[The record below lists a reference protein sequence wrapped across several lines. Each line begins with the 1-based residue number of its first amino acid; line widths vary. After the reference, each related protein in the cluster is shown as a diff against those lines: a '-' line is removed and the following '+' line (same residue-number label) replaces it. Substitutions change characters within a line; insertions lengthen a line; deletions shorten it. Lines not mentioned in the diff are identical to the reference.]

1 VIELVFVRHAQP
13 DWEPDGRAV
22 DEPSLTPLGRQQA
35 ERVAEVLS
43 QERVD
48 ALYTSTMRRALE
60 TAEPIAVR
68 LGIEAR
74 AESWICELGLP
85 SLEGKP
91 LEEVAEFFSRSR
103 ARDLEAWWS
112 ESIAGGESFRH
123 FHERVT
129 SGVEAL
135 LLGSHRARLH
145 LDGAHRLW
153 RAPEGFQR
161 IVLVAHG
168 GSIAVAAC
176 HLLGLEPVPWAH
188 ERMSLGWAGIVRLR
202 TRPIASGAIWSMCAF
217 NSRRHLHGLPDPE
230 G

>member
-129 SGVEAL
+129 SGV
-135 LLGSHRARLH
+135 
-145 LDGAHRLW
+145 
-153 RAPEGFQR
+153 
-161 IVLVAHG
+161 
-168 GSIAVAAC
+168 
-176 HLLGLEPVPWAH
+176 LGLEPVPWAH